1 MKKLALTLAIG
12 VLTFASCKKDNDDDC
27 QTTAAT
33 LAMSYKTV
41 SIKYKQTPSSSEID
55 YFATLDACEKD
66 DVLTLNA
73 NGTYSYTDAGTACTP
88 SGSYTGTWSVSGNT
102 ITVDGDNGTIQSF
115 DCNTLVL
122 YIENSFVAGD
132 RLTTTLVKQ

>member
-1 MKKLALTLAIG
+1 MKKLIFTLATG
-12 VLTFASCKKDNDDDC
+12 VLTIVSCKKDKEDC
-27 QTTAAT
+27 QTSAAS
-33 LAMSYKTV
+33 LAMSYRTV
-41 SIKYKQTPSSSEID
+41 SIKYKQTPSSAELD

-66 DVLTLNA
+66 DILTLNV
-73 NGTYSYTDAGTACTP
+73 NGTYSYTDAGTVCSP
-88 SGSYTGTWSVSGNT
+88 SGSYTGTWSVNGNT

-115 DCNTLVL
+115 DCTTLVL

>member
-1 MKKLALTLAIG
+1 MKKLAFILAIG
-12 VLTFASCKKDNDDDC
+12 TLTFVSCKKDKEDC
-27 QTTAAT
+27 ETTAASI
-33 LAMSYKTV
+33 AAAYRTV
-41 SIKYKQTPSSSEID
+41 SIKYKASPSSSEND
-55 YFATLDACEKD
+55 YFATLPACEKD

-73 NGTYSYTDAGTACTP
+73 NGTYSYTDAGTVCNP
-88 SGSYTGTWSVSGNT
+88 PGSYTGTWSVSGNT

-122 YIENSFVAGD
+122 YIENSFVTGD

>member
-12 VLTFASCKKDNDDDC
+12 TLTFVSCKKDNDC
-27 QTTAAT
+27 ETNAT
-33 LAMSYKTV
+33 SLALSYKTV

-73 NGTYSYTDAGTACTP
+73 NGTYSYTDAGTQCSPA
-88 SGSYTGTWSVSGNT
+88 GSYTGTWSVSGNT

-122 YIENSFVAGD
+122 YIENSFVTGD